1 MLFLQC
7 TDEHCEMR
15 LKRQPPLIKIITEQ
29 MYFRICL
36 IMTLTRTPDKLS
48 SLPSWKKGFNRPQ
61 VDVNHP
67 KSVYTLLLSPI
78 VMTRVRRTRCR
89 RTCTTQGRFI
99 FSRKAVQRLVWY
111 IGNQSAWQTKTQKAK
126 QSQGKGKKKTQK
138 NSKTL
143 LGEYTRKNPGTLV
156 TKGKDKLA
164 ERAGST
170 QTQTIHKGGGD
181 NWTQV

>member
-126 QSQGKGKKKTQK
+126 QSQGKGKKTPPK
-138 NSKTL
+138 NCV
-143 LGEYTRKNPGTLV
+143 KNT
-156 TKGKDKLA
+156 A
-164 ERAGST
+164 RR
-170 QTQTIHKGGGD
+170 IH
-181 NWTQV
+181 